1 MSKSKKFVPDWYHEK
16 APERSYRSILKWGD
30 PEAFKAPNTKLYE
43 LMKETF
49 HMTDDD
55 FKVKQE
61 MGLEEVDYDIP
72 CRLSDDQIA
81 ALEAIVGKANVSTD
95 NYDRLSVAY
104 GKTMV
109 DLMRLRKHIVENVP
123 DAVVYP
129 KNREDIIALVKYCCE
144 QKIPMYVYGG
154 GSSVTRGVEAV
165 KGGITLDMRKN
176 FNKVISFSEHNQTI
190 TVEAG
195 MSGPKLEETLNNAV
209 STLGA
214 KRAYTCG
221 HFPQSFEYSSV
232 GGWAVTRGAGQN
244 SSYYGKIEDIVISQE
259 YVTPIGIIKSDEF
272 PRNATGPSIDQI
284 MMGSE
289 GTFGILTHVTLR
301 VFKYMPENRKK
312 FSYVFKD
319 WENGLNAAREIM
331 QGEFGFP
338 SVFRLSDPEE
348 TSIAFRLYG
357 VADTVIDKMLA
368 AKGYKD
374 GKRVLMLGW
383 SEGEKHF
390 SKNVAKQIDKICKK
404 HGAMYTTSIVTK
416 GWEKGRFTDPYLR
429 EDMGDYGLMLDTLE
443 CSVNWDNFTNVYENV
458 RRFCKSRP
466 DTICMTHMSHF
477 YPQGANLYFIFEAK
491 MNDLDEYPEY
501 QRGIEPPP
509 RHRQDDRSVA
519 RGADRQ
525 EPDGYL
531 PRAQAALRS
540 RQPDESGRNT
550 RSRPPRGSEE
560 RLHQQVNSPPF
571 SPENENREC
580 PAVKFPQGTSCF
592 CNQKSERPLRCT
604 SRRGRSEYRR
614 FVVVDY
620 VRTP

>member
-272 PRNATGPSIDQI
+272 PRNATGPSIDPI

-491 MNDLDEYPEY
+491 MNDLDEYLEY
-501 QRGIEPPP
+501 QRGIMDNI
-509 RHRQDDRSVA
+509 QKY
-519 RGADRQ
+519 GAAMSHHHGIGKMTAPWLEAQIGKNQMDIYRALKQ
-525 EPDGYL
+525 HFDPDNLMNPGGTLGLDL
-531 PRAQAALRS
+531 PE
-540 RQPDESGRNT
+540 D
-550 RSRPPRGSEE
+550 
-560 RLHQQVNSPPF
+560 
-571 SPENENREC
+571 
-580 PAVKFPQGTSCF
+580 
-592 CNQKSERPLRCT
+592 QKRD
-604 SRRGRSEYRR
+604 
-614 FVVVDY
+614 FINK
-620 VRTP
+620 

>member
-72 CRLSDDQIA
+72 CRLSNDQIA

-301 VFKYMPENRKK
+301 VFKYMPGNRKK

-491 MNDLDEYPEY
+491 MNDLDEYLEY
-501 QRGIEPPP
+501 QRGIMDNI
-509 RHRQDDRSVA
+509 QKY
-519 RGADRQ
+519 GAAMSHHHGIGKMTAPWLEAQIGKNQMDIYRALKQ
-525 EPDGYL
+525 HFDPDNLMNPGGTLGLDL
-531 PRAQAALRS
+531 PE
-540 RQPDESGRNT
+540 D
-550 RSRPPRGSEE
+550 
-560 RLHQQVNSPPF
+560 
-571 SPENENREC
+571 
-580 PAVKFPQGTSCF
+580 
-592 CNQKSERPLRCT
+592 QKRD
-604 SRRGRSEYRR
+604 
-614 FVVVDY
+614 FINK
-620 VRTP
+620 

>member
-30 PEAFKAPNTKLYE
+30 PEAFKAPNAKLYE

-165 KGGITLDMRKN
+165 KGGITLDMRRN

-491 MNDLDEYPEY
+491 MNDLDEYLEY
-501 QRGIEPPP
+501 QRGIMDNI
-509 RHRQDDRSVA
+509 QKY
-519 RGADRQ
+519 GAAMSHHHGIGKMTASWLEAQIGKNQMDIYRALKQ
-525 EPDGYL
+525 HFDPDNLMNPGGTLGLDL
-531 PRAQAALRS
+531 PE
-540 RQPDESGRNT
+540 D
-550 RSRPPRGSEE
+550 
-560 RLHQQVNSPPF
+560 
-571 SPENENREC
+571 
-580 PAVKFPQGTSCF
+580 
-592 CNQKSERPLRCT
+592 QKRD
-604 SRRGRSEYRR
+604 
-614 FVVVDY
+614 FINK
-620 VRTP
+620 

>member
-30 PEAFKAPNTKLYE
+30 PEAFKAPNSKLYE

-491 MNDLDEYPEY
+491 MNDLDEYLEY
-501 QRGIEPPP
+501 QRGIMDNIQKYGAAMSHHHGIGKMTAPWLEAQIGKNQMDIYRALKQHFDPDNLMNPGGTLGLDLP
-509 RHRQDDRSVA
+509 EDQKRDFINKKIRLHFHRRMRTES
-519 RGADRQ
+519 
-525 EPDGYL
+525 
-531 PRAQAALRS
+531 ALR
-540 RQPDESGRNT
+540 
-550 RSRPPRGSEE
+550 
-560 RLHQQVNSPPF
+560 
-571 SPENENREC
+571 
-580 PAVKFPQGTSCF
+580 KFDRRAHRIF
-592 CNQKSERPLRCT
+592 RRKNSERPLRNT
-604 SRRGRSEYRR
+604 SRWDLSEI
-614 FVVVDY
+614 
-620 VRTP
+620 

>member
-1 MSKSKKFVPDWYHEK
+1 MSKEKKFIPDWYHEK

-30 PEAFKAPNTKLYE
+30 PEAFKAPNSKLYE

-61 MGLEEVDYDIP
+61 MGLEEVDYGIP

-81 ALEAIVGKANVSTD
+81 ALEAIVGKANISTD

-214 KRAYTCG
+214 TRAYTCG

-259 YVTPIGIIKSDEF
+259 YVTPVGIIKSDEF

-348 TSIAFRLYG
+348 TAVAFRLYG
-357 VADTVIDKMLA
+357 VADTVIDKMLS

-443 CSVNWDNFTNVYENV
+443 CSVNWDNFSKVYENV

-491 MNDLDEYPEY
+491 MNDLDEYLEY
-501 QRGIEPPP
+501 QRGIMDNI
-509 RHRQDDRSVA
+509 QKY
-519 RGADRQ
+519 GAAMSHHHGIGKMTAPWLEAQIGKNQMDIYRALKNHFD
-525 EPDGYL
+525 PDNLMNPGGTLGIDL
-531 PRAQAALRS
+531 PE
-540 RQPDESGRNT
+540 D
-550 RSRPPRGSEE
+550 
-560 RLHQQVNSPPF
+560 
-571 SPENENREC
+571 
-580 PAVKFPQGTSCF
+580 
-592 CNQKSERPLRCT
+592 QKRD
-604 SRRGRSEYRR
+604 
-614 FVVVDY
+614 FINK
-620 VRTP
+620 

>member
-30 PEAFKAPNTKLYE
+30 PEAFKAPNSKLYE

-491 MNDLDEYPEY
+491 MNDLDEYLEY
-501 QRGIEPPP
+501 QRGIMDNI
-509 RHRQDDRSVA
+509 QKY
-519 RGADRQ
+519 GAAMSHHHGIGKMTAPWLEAQIGKNQMDIYRALKQ
-525 EPDGYL
+525 HFDPDNLMNPGGTLGLDL
-531 PRAQAALRS
+531 PEDHKR
-540 RQPDESGRNT
+540 DFIN
-550 RSRPPRGSEE
+550 
-560 RLHQQVNSPPF
+560 
-571 SPENENREC
+571 
-580 PAVKFPQGTSCF
+580 K
-592 CNQKSERPLRCT
+592 
-604 SRRGRSEYRR
+604 
-614 FVVVDY
+614 
-620 VRTP
+620 

>member
-30 PEAFKAPNTKLYE
+30 PEAFKAPNSKLYE

-221 HFPQSFEYSSV
+221 HFPQSV

-491 MNDLDEYPEY
+491 MNDLDEYLEY
-501 QRGIEPPP
+501 QRGIMDNI
-509 RHRQDDRSVA
+509 QKY
-519 RGADRQ
+519 GAAMSHHHGIGKMTAPWLEAQIGKNQMDIYRALKQ
-525 EPDGYL
+525 HFDPDNLMNPGGTLGLDL
-531 PRAQAALRS
+531 PE
-540 RQPDESGRNT
+540 D
-550 RSRPPRGSEE
+550 
-560 RLHQQVNSPPF
+560 
-571 SPENENREC
+571 
-580 PAVKFPQGTSCF
+580 
-592 CNQKSERPLRCT
+592 QKRD
-604 SRRGRSEYRR
+604 
-614 FVVVDY
+614 FINK
-620 VRTP
+620 